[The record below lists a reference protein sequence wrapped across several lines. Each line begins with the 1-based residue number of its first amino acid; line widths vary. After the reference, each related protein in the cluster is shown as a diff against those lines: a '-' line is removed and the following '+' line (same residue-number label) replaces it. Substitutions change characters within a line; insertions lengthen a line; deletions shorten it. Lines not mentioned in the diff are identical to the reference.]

1 MPIVSFPLPLETLC
15 ALHYSNLVKR
25 VVPYIINI
33 TKKLEFNVL
42 SITQGYFNLLVGA
55 LSPVNNNRLYQG
67 WKHRSIHLLTPNESE
82 ETAKISTIHKICLDT
97 NIRRNIQTSPKS
109 KQNKIEQ
116 IVDQVSPL
124 LRGRTPRRRRQRR
137 DNDEEED
144 NRRKRGARERKQTNA
159 GRRGL
164 GMKQNIKLL

>member
-55 LSPVNNNRLYQG
+55 LSPVNNNRLY
-67 WKHRSIHLLTPNESE
+67 
-82 ETAKISTIHKICLDT
+82 
-97 NIRRNIQTSPKS
+97 
-109 KQNKIEQ
+109 
-116 IVDQVSPL
+116 
-124 LRGRTPRRRRQRR
+124 
-137 DNDEEED
+137 
-144 NRRKRGARERKQTNA
+144 
-159 GRRGL
+159 
-164 GMKQNIKLL
+164 